1 MALTF
6 DTSNI
11 LKNVAVATEYFK
23 AYYGIVYQNTSSN
36 DDGSNPTQKFSG
48 GTNGF
53 IPFNIDFTVDGI
65 SGIKIYNKLTINTSF
80 LSNGYTR
87 TTDFIVTGVDHKLID
102 HDWVTNIKT
111 TLIPKFQDSDKVITA
126 QNFASIKFQN
136 SPKPPKPPVIS
147 TDDPANTGNYP
158 TLTTSEAFNDPL
170 LWMYMI
176 HQQGPDGSI
185 QLYKIWKGTQ
195 EKWKS
200 NVPIGNLIKT
210 PTAKGNW
217 PGGYEWDG
225 FSMNDGYEAYYGRGK
240 GTQAMATAF
249 IGVWTKMMVQ
259 KREAASELINSNG
272 KNCSGLSYKNTL
284 MPAFRNAIQK
294 VKEENPT
301 WDVFDPMTLATIA
314 NIENGLSNNTR
325 NSIKYQGMFQQ
336 DRTNDT
342 YAAILNKYNDGT
354 PTNPACTTEKASYLK
369 QTQYGVSN
377 FEGYALESFR
387 IIMKNWEKFKTQVNW
402 EGN

>member
-126 QNFASIKFQN
+126 QNFASLKFQN
-136 SPKPPKPPVIS
+136 SPKPPTPPVIS
-147 TDDPANTGNYP
+147 TNDPSITGNYP
-158 TLTTSEAFNDPL
+158 TLTTSEAFNSPV

-210 PTAKGNW
+210 LQQK
-217 PGGYEWDG
+217 E
-225 FSMNDGYEAYYGRGK
+225 
-240 GTQAMATAF
+240 
-249 IGVWTKMMVQ
+249 IGLAVM
-259 KREAASELINSNG
+259 
-272 KNCSGLSYKNTL
+272 SGMDFL
-284 MPAFRNAIQK
+284 
-294 VKEENPT
+294 
-301 WDVFDPMTLATIA
+301 
-314 NIENGLSNNTR
+314 
-325 NSIKYQGMFQQ
+325 
-336 DRTNDT
+336 
-342 YAAILNKYNDGT
+342 
-354 PTNPACTTEKASYLK
+354 
-369 QTQYGVSN
+369 
-377 FEGYALESFR
+377 
-387 IIMKNWEKFKTQVNW
+387 
-402 EGN
+402 

>member
-23 AYYGIVYQNTSSN
+23 AYYGIVYQNSSSN

-126 QNFASIKFQN
+126 QNFESIKFQN
-136 SPKPPKPPVIS
+136 SPKPPVIPTNDPVY
-147 TDDPANTGNYP
+147 TGEYP
-158 TLTTSEAFNDPL
+158 TLTTSEAFNEPL

-176 HQQGPDGSI
+176 HQQGPSGAP
-185 QLYKIWKGTQ
+185 QLYEIWKGKR
-195 EKWKS
+195 EKWNS
-200 NVPIGNLIKT
+200 NVPIGNLIKFGDD
-210 PTAKGNW
+210 KGNW
-217 PGGYEWDG
+217 PTGYEWDG
-225 FSMNDGYEAYYGRGK
+225 FSENDGYDAYYGKGK

-249 IGVWTKMMVQ
+249 IGVWTKMMPK
-259 KREAASELINSNG
+259 KRQAALEKINSNG
-272 KNCSGLSYKNTL
+272 KNCSGVSYKNTM
-284 MPAFRNAIQK
+284 MPAFENAVKK

-301 WDVFDPMTLATIA
+301 WDVFDPITLATIA
-314 NIENGLSNNTR
+314 DIENSLNNNTR

-336 DRTNDT
+336 NRENKK

-354 PTNPACTTEKASYLK
+354 PTNPACTTDKANYK
-369 QTQYGVSN
+369 FQTQYGVKD
-377 FEGYALESFR
+377 FEGYVLESFR
-387 IIMKNWEKFKTQVNW
+387 IIMKNWEDFKIKVNW
-402 EGN
+402 GGN